1 MTLKSE
7 VHDDIKSA
15 CRDYIS
21 SIKQGESQKERE
33 RDIPTDTVYKL
44 IGSEPRFRKPT
55 EEPRPSL
62 VLRRNRDYSSEFES
76 VAQYI
81 ADELAFE
88 MVLESDD
95 EGNVHVIN
103 DTLSGQIEHSLKDF
117 TGLVMDYSGS
127 FDFDE
132 AAFEAAYDAQF
143 EPHYAD
149 RGKYQILVP
158 LRSVRAGSD
167 ITLGTSL
174 QFDSQYDGPYH
185 FSNIE
190 ITDVSDTELDGIAT
204 FEAPFDAP
212 NNTQIIE
219 PAQDY
224 SYSKVVRVTIE
235 RRRQN
240 VRKYILNNRNQDPS
254 ELPAE
259 SVSVLTVDDLSF
271 NIHYHLL
278 SELADTLE
286 RTLHHYQPR
295 CDPGFG
301 TAYILSPSWMKYR
314 GIAEDIVNEVN
325 IERQAGHGEVVLE
338 DGQDGFNA
346 FWDKYG
352 SYFTDQDS
360 HYNKPLMRFE
370 EMFHKRRDEDA
381 ILDCLIALEGTL
393 LRSTRGSSYIFR
405 LGLRGSFLL
414 ENSNQLSWNR
424 EKIREFLSGLYA
436 VRGEIVHQ
444 DRSLA
449 DAIDEVDN
457 SELDNYSDSSL
468 AKEARVIF
476 ANIMLRY
483 IDHDVDHGL
492 SIDEVN
498 QDMDQAALNASYSP
512 GS

>member
-7 VHDDIKSA
+7 VHNDVKSA

-21 SIKQGESQKERE
+21 SIKQGESQ
-33 RDIPTDTVYKL
+33 IPTDTVYKL
-44 IGSEPRFRKPT
+44 IGSGLRFREPT
-55 EEPRPSL
+55 EVTRPSL
-62 VLRRNRDYSSEFES
+62 ALRRNPGEHYSSEFES

-88 MVLESDD
+88 MVPEVDID
-95 EGNVHVIN
+95 GEGNTYVIN
-103 DTLSGQIEHSLKDF
+103 DELSGKIEHSLRDF

-127 FDFDE
+127 FDFDD

-143 EPHYAD
+143 EPDYAD
-149 RGKYQILVP
+149 REEYEILVP
-158 LRSVRAGSD
+158 IKGVRAGSD

-174 QFDSQYDGPYH
+174 QFDSQFDGPYH

-190 ITDVSDTELDGIAT
+190 ITDVSDTEWNGIST

-212 NNTQIIE
+212 NNTQIPE
-219 PAQDY
+219 PTQDY

-235 RRRQN
+235 RKRQN
-240 VRKYILNNRNQDPS
+240 VREYILNNRGGDPS

-259 SVSVLTVDDLSF
+259 SVSVLTVDNLSSK
-271 NIHYHLL
+271 IHDHLMR
-278 SELADTLE
+278 ELADTLE
-286 RTLHHYQPR
+286 RTLHHYKPR

-301 TAYILSPSWMKYR
+301 TGYILSPSWMKYR
-314 GIAEDIVNEVN
+314 GIAVDIVNEVN
-325 IERQAGHGEVVLE
+325 VERQAGHGEVVLE
-338 DGQDGFNA
+338 EGQDGFNA
-346 FWDKYG
+346 FWEKYS

-360 HYNKPLMRFE
+360 HYDKPLVRFE

-393 LRSTRGSSYIFR
+393 LRGTRGSSYTFR

-414 ENSNQLSWNR
+414 EDSNQLSWNR

-449 DAIDEVDN
+449 DAIDVVDN
-457 SELDNYSDSSL
+457 SELDNYSASSL
-468 AKEARVIF
+468 AEEARVVF

-492 SIDEVN
+492 SIDKVN

-512 GS
+512 GP